1 MPLSQRTIRLGVLPG
16 KDIEA
21 WMRAVHRVLGVGSLT
36 TFASKPTVWR
46 RSFGPLK
53 KRQVAAAQRKLAMEV
68 SGMIGPGAQSALT
81 PYLDAYARGLLLEPA
96 KPKLVAPTQGFGSLD
111 RRLWDAY
118 SFGRGLGLSDLG
130 TYNPASTLPGG
141 GRSDH
146 AYLPARAFDLG
157 VEPDTGY
164 RNPAGRK
171 FFDEMIGRP
180 EVEYV
185 ILGDR
190 IWSRSRGLRPYTA
203 GNHANHAH
211 VSGRS

>member
-1 MPLSQRTIRLGVLPG
+1 MSQRTIRHGVLPG
-16 KDIEA
+16 KDVEA

-36 TFASKPTVWR
+36 TFAGKPTVWR

-68 SGMIGPGAQSALT
+68 SGMIGPGTQSALR
-81 PYLDAYARGLLLEPA
+81 PYLDGYARELLEPSR
-96 KPKLVAPTQGFGSLD
+96 PPLLAPAQGFGSLD

-118 SFGRGLGLSDLG
+118 SFGRSLGLTDLG
-130 TYNPASTLPGG
+130 TYNPASTLPSGA
-141 GRSDH
+141 RSDH
-146 AYLPARAFDLG
+146 AYFPARAFDLG
-157 VEPDTGY
+157 VSPDTGY
-164 RNPAGRK
+164 SHPGGRR

-190 IWSRSRGLRPYTA
+190 IWSRGRGLRSYSA
-203 GNHANHAH
+203 GGHANHAH

>member
-1 MPLSQRTIRLGVLPG
+1 VRTIKLVSLPG

-21 WMRAVHRVLGVGSLT
+21 WMRDVHRVLGVGSLT
-36 TFASKPTVWR
+36 TFAQRPTVFR
-46 RSFGPLK
+46 RSFGPVK

-68 SGMIGPGAQSALT
+68 SGVIGPGTQSVLT
-81 PYLDAYARGLLLEPA
+81 PYLDGYARGLLKAAP
-96 KPKLVAPTQGFGSLD
+96 PVKLVAPTQGFGSLD

-118 SFGRGLGLSDLG
+118 SFGRNLGLSDLG

-164 RNPAGRK
+164 YNRPGRE

-190 IWSRSRGLRPYTA
+190 IWSRSRGLRPYTS
-203 GNHANHAH
+203 GGHANHAH